1 MSEQHGVSGAITHIR
16 SSEVNRK
23 KPNSTMWGLL
33 CGSGFQPRV
42 SHSHRV
48 VAVYRGWKPTPINDI
63 ITQ

>member
-23 KPNSTMWGLL
+23 KPNSIMWGFL
-33 CGSGFQPRV
+33 CGSR
-42 SHSHRV
+42 SH
-48 VAVYRGWKPTPINDI
+48 NDI